1 MQVGIAAENR
11 PEEKRVILMPD
22 ELKEIASSHSV
33 FVEKGAG
40 IGIGIKDS
48 EYKKAGATI
57 GDTKKV
63 YSCKLVVRLKE
74 PNEEE
79 LKLMRPGSAVMS
91 MLHLPGCPEMRK
103 LLEKYRITGIAMDEI
118 RDQFG
123 RRKIEALYET
133 GYIAMEKGFELW
145 GGDPSKC
152 VVKIMGYGNVA
163 FGAIQCAAKKF
174 AKLEILN
181 KRDFKEMRKHIPG
194 TDILVNGIKWPIEK
208 RGKEFFVTKKMLKL
222 FKKEAVILD
231 LISNPPGHSPVE
243 TMRPTHLDDISYE
256 VDGIIHASC
265 WGWPGLDPAGIS
277 KRYSMQVAPIVKEI
291 VDNDLDNLPEYI
303 KTATFI
309 S

>member
-1 MQVGIAAENR
+1 MQIGIAAENR

-40 IGIGIKDS
+40 LGIGIKDS

-57 GDTKKV
+57 SDTKKV

-79 LKLMRPGSAVMS
+79 LKMMKSGSAIMS

-103 LLEKYRITGIAMDEI
+103 LLEKYRITGITMDEI
-118 RDQFG
+118 KDRFG
-123 RRKIEALYET
+123 ERKIEALYET

-145 GGDPSKC
+145 GGNPSEC

-163 FGAIQCAAKKF
+163 FGAIQCAARKF

-222 FKKEAVILD
+222 FKKDAVILD

-256 VDGIIHASC
+256 VDGIIHTSC

-291 VDNDLDNLPEYI
+291 VDNDIDNLPEYI

-309 S
+309 P